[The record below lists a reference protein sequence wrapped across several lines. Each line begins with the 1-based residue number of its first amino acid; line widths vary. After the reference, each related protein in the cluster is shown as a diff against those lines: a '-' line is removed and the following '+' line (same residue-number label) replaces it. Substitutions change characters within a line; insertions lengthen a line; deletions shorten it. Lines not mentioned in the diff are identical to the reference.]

1 MVFITSP
8 EERKEVAAEV
18 KENKPETD
26 LVFVYGSLKQG
37 FRLNHLLKKAQFVME
52 GVTKKGKFEMFT
64 PNDAWPAIVQGKYR
78 IKGEVYRVS
87 PETIERLDQAEGVPH
102 LYERKLV
109 KVKGLAGLC
118 YFYIAGDRLA
128 AISNRL
134 EYKSPRIVT
143 DKRYNT
149 QEWVNAP
156 H

>member
-1 MVFITSP
+1 MVFIT
-8 EERKEVAAEV
+8 EGRKEVPVEV

-26 LVFVYGSLKQG
+26 LVFVYGSLKKG
-37 FRLNHLLKKAQFVME
+37 FGLDHLLKTSQFIGE

-64 PNDAWPAIVQGKYR
+64 PNDAWPAIVQGRYR

-118 YFYIAGDRLA
+118 YFYIAGDRLT

-149 QEWVNAP
+149 QEWTHAQ

>member
-1 MVFITSP
+1 MTVKV
-8 EERKEVAAEV
+8 EEK
-18 KENKPETD
+18 KPETD
-26 LVFVYGSLKQG
+26 MVFVYGSLKKG
-37 FRLNHLLKKAQFVME
+37 FGLDHLLKDAQFIGE

-118 YFYIAGDRLA
+118 YFYIAGDRLTH
-128 AISNRL
+128 ISNRL

-149 QEWVNAP
+149 QEWVHAQ